1 MSRGL
6 YQLSYGSSS
15 GKYASILPVWQ
26 EKKQGDSGNGRE
38 RRTERRSRRGHVRAF
53 PPRVERPPSP
63 VLTPSETPIPRNN
76 HKKFP
81 LLRREGGTSPRERPS
96 AASPAAE
103 NPHKETAEE
112 TSSGRDGDPA
122 VRPGPATLRLAPGRE
137 DVPLA
142 NRQPEVPVGFEAS
155 SLLLTEPGSI
165 RADGRR
171 RGRIRELQALHAH
184 SRSSGSATRG
194 EFRT

>member
-1 MSRGL
+1 MPPFFPF
-6 YQLSYGSSS
+6 
-15 GKYASILPVWQ
+15 GKK
-26 EKKQGDSGNGRE
+26 KKQKAENSRE
-38 RRTERRSRRGHVRAF
+38 RRTERRARRGHVRAF
-53 PPRVERPPSP
+53 PPRFESPPAPCSRRRQRPS
-63 VLTPSETPIPRNN
+63 RGMNN

-81 LLRREGGTSPRERPS
+81 LLRREGGTSLRERPS

-122 VRPGPATLRLAPGRE
+122 VRPGTATLRLAPGRE

-171 RGRIRELQALHAH
+171 RGRIRELQDLHAH